1 MSRRALAAGLLAAL
15 LLAACGTA
23 PKPQSIAAPSVPA
36 NAEASIF
43 VEPEDGVQPV
53 VAELNGAAKS
63 IDLTMYELTDRP
75 VLSALEAA
83 KRRGVQVRAL
93 LEPHPFGAAKINEAS
108 FDRLQRAGVAVRW
121 TGPRFKLT
129 HEKAAVIDGREALIL
144 TLNLT
149 ASAFSRNREYGAIVH
164 EPQDVA
170 EAAAIFNADWDRLPY
185 APSRPDL
192 VVSPDNARSRLVALI
207 GQAGRQLDLE
217 SEEMQDAGLEQA
229 LTDAAHRGVSVR
241 VVLSPPDSGPD
252 ANAKGV
258 ARLRT
263 GGVQVHSMRKPYVH
277 AKIVVA
283 DAQTAFLGSENI
295 SAQSLD
301 GNRELGLVLNH
312 PAAVARM
319 ESTFQQDWDAR
330 S

>member
-1 MSRRALAAGLLAAL
+1 VSRRALAAGLLAAA
-15 LLAACGTA
+15 LLAACG
-23 PKPQSIAAPSVPA
+23 AAPQPRPAGPSLAA

-53 VAELNGAAKS
+53 LNELNGAAKS

-83 KRRGVQVRAL
+83 QRRGVQVRAL
-93 LEPHPFGAAKINEAS
+93 LEPHPFGAATINEGS

-164 EPQDVA
+164 DPPDVA
-170 EAAAIFNADWDRLPY
+170 ETAALFNADWERLPY
-185 APSRPDL
+185 APARPNL
-192 VVSPDNARSRLVALI
+192 VVSPDNARSRLLALI
-207 GQAGRQLDLE
+207 GQAARQLDLE
-217 SEEMQDAGLEQA
+217 NEEVQDAGLEQA

-241 VVLSPPDSGPD
+241 LVLSPPDSGPD
-252 ANAKGV
+252 ANARGV
-258 ARLRT
+258 QRLRA

-283 DAQTAFLGSENI
+283 DGQTAFLGSENI

-301 GNRELGLVLNH
+301 ANRELGLFLNQ
-312 PAAVARM
+312 PGALARI

>member
-1 MSRRALAAGLLAAL
+1 MSRRALAAGLLAAA
-15 LLAACGTA
+15 LLAACG
-23 PKPQSIAAPSVPA
+23 AAPQPRPAGPSLAA

-53 VAELNGAAKS
+53 LNELNGAAKS

-83 KRRGVQVRAL
+83 QRRGVQVRAL
-93 LEPHPFGAAKINEAS
+93 LEPHPFGAATINEGS

-164 EPQDVA
+164 DPPDVA
-170 EAAAIFNADWDRLPY
+170 ETAALFNADWERLPY
-185 APSRPDL
+185 APARPNL
-192 VVSPDNARSRLVALI
+192 VVSPDNARSRLLALI
-207 GQAGRQLDLE
+207 GQAARQLDLE
-217 SEEMQDAGLEQA
+217 NEEVQDAGLEQA

-241 VVLSPPDSGPD
+241 LVLSPPDSGPD
-252 ANAKGV
+252 ANARGV
-258 ARLRT
+258 QRLRA

-283 DAQTAFLGSENI
+283 DGQTAFLGSENI

-301 GNRELGLVLNH
+301 ANRELGLFLNQ
-312 PAAVARM
+312 PGALARI